1 MKSERIKSLN
11 WTSSSN
17 FCREALLV
25 LPAFIISKCLVF
37 LAWIL
42 SKLLSGTFDPPNG
55 ERFDRGLMAWD
66 GDWYASIV
74 VNGYDGVV
82 REGIRFFPG
91 YVVLGRF
98 LDALI
103 PGPVSVSLILIANIA
118 SLTAL
123 LAIKNWFFLKHVT
136 SNWQSVLLGYSLF
149 FRLLLFLLGLTQR
162 AFF

>member
-66 GDWYASIV
+66 GDWYASIGSISDRHIWLTPQSELLNSHDLV
-74 VNGYDGVV
+74 IGRNSEFV
-82 REGIRFFPG
+82 EGR
-91 YVVLGRF
+91 
-98 LDALI
+98 
-103 PGPVSVSLILIANIA
+103 
-118 SLTAL
+118 
-123 LAIKNWFFLKHVT
+123 
-136 SNWQSVLLGYSLF
+136 
-149 FRLLLFLLGLTQR
+149 
-162 AFF
+162 